1 MQNRLFLSLSSQR
14 RLGSGAKNSVSG
26 LGSGSRIKSGMTA
39 SLFLISTIL
48 SGCSS
53 TLDKLDEVGK
63 PPRMAEVSNPT
74 EKAAY
79 QPMTWPVPENAPPP
93 KQYANSLWQPG
104 ARAFFRDQRAARVG
118 DILRV
123 NVKIGDK
130 AEVDNA
136 TERKRDTSDSLA
148 APAVFGL
155 EKRIFGF
162 LPGEAD
168 PSKLSSITGATD
180 SKGNG
185 SVKRKETIETQ
196 VAALITQV
204 LPNGNFVI
212 DGSQE
217 VRINFEIREI
227 SVKGV
232 VRPEDIK
239 SDNTIDSS
247 QIAESRITYGGRGQL
262 TDMQQPR
269 WGNQVI
275 ETLSPF

>member
-1 MQNRLFLSLSSQR
+1 MMIYR
-14 RLGSGAKNSVSG
+14 
-26 LGSGSRIKSGMTA
+26 
-39 SLFLISTIL
+39 LISL
-48 SGCSS
+48 LLVSSVLAGCSS
-53 TLDKLDEVGK
+53 TLDRIEDIGK
-63 PPRMAEVSNPT
+63 QPKMTDVKNPT
-74 EKAAY
+74 EQSSYK
-79 QPMTWPVPENAPPP
+79 PITWPLPENSPPP

-104 ARAFFRDQRAARVG
+104 ARAFFRDQRAARLG

-123 NVKIGDK
+123 NVKIEDK

-136 TERKRDTSDSLA
+136 TERKRDSTESLA
-148 APAVFGL
+148 APTVFGL
-155 EKRIFGF
+155 ENRFVGF
-162 LPGEAD
+162 LPGKAN
-168 PSKLSSITGATD
+168 PSKLMDVTGATD

-185 SVKRKETIETQ
+185 TVKRKETIETQ

-217 VRINFEIREI
+217 VRINFEVREV

-269 WGNQVI
+269 WGSQLV
-275 ETLSPF
+275 ETLAPF

>member
-1 MQNRLFLSLSSQR
+1 MKNRKLLSVLLLSSM
-14 RLGSGAKNSVSG
+14 LA
-26 LGSGSRIKSGMTA
+26 
-39 SLFLISTIL
+39 
-48 SGCSS
+48 GCTS
-53 TLDKLDEVGK
+53 TLDKLEDIGK
-63 PPRMAEVSNPT
+63 PPKMAAVSNPT
-74 EKAAY
+74 EQASYK
-79 QPMTWPVPENAPPP
+79 PMTWPMPETAPPP

-123 NVKIGDK
+123 NVKIEDK

-136 TERKRDTSDSLA
+136 TERKRDTNDSLA
-148 APAVFGL
+148 APTVFGFENKML
-155 EKRIFGF
+155 GL
-162 LPGEAD
+162 LPNRAD
-168 PSKLSSITGATD
+168 PSKLMDVTGATS

-185 SVKRKETIETQ
+185 TVKRKEKIETQ
-196 VAALITQV
+196 IAALITQV

-217 VRINFEIREI
+217 IRINFEVREV

-239 SDNTIDSS
+239 SDNTVDSS

-262 TDMQQPR
+262 SDMQQPTC
-269 WGNQVI
+269 GNQLV
-275 ETLSPF
+275 ETLAPF

>member
-1 MQNRLFLSLSSQR
+1 MKNHKLYSLLLLSS
-14 RLGSGAKNSVSG
+14 
-26 LGSGSRIKSGMTA
+26 
-39 SLFLISTIL
+39 FLA
-48 SGCSS
+48 GCSS
-53 TLDKLDEVGK
+53 TLDKIEDIGKQPKMTEVT
-63 PPRMAEVSNPT
+63 NPT
-74 EKAAY
+74 EQATYK
-79 QPMTWPVPENAPPP
+79 PVTWPMPENAPPP

-123 NVKIGDK
+123 NVKIEDK

-136 TERKRDTSDSLA
+136 TERKRDTNDALS
-148 APAVFGL
+148 APTVFGV
-155 EKRIFGF
+155 ENKFVGF
-162 LPGEAD
+162 LPGKAN
-168 PSKLSSITGATD
+168 PSKLMDVNGSTS

-185 SVKRKETIETQ
+185 TVKRKETIETQ

-217 VRINFEIREI
+217 VRINFEVREV

-239 SDNTIDSS
+239 SDNTVDSS

-269 WGNQVI
+269 WGNQLV
-275 ETLSPF
+275 ETLAPF

>member
-1 MQNRLFLSLSSQR
+1 MQCNKILLSVFCLF
-14 RLGSGAKNSVSG
+14 A
-26 LGSGSRIKSGMTA
+26 
-39 SLFLISTIL
+39 
-48 SGCSS
+48 SGCNS
-53 TLDKLDEVGK
+53 TLDKLEEIGK
-63 PPRMAEVSNPT
+63 PPKLAEVTNPT
-74 EKAAY
+74 EQAAY
-79 QPMTWPVPENAPPP
+79 QPMTWPMPENAPPP

-123 NVKIGDK
+123 NIKIGDK
-130 AEVDNA
+130 AELDNA
-136 TERKRDTSDSLA
+136 TDRQRDSTDKLA

-155 EKRIFGF
+155 QSKIFKA
-162 LPGEAD
+162 LPGVAD
-168 PSKLSSITGATD
+168 PTNLLSVTGATN
-180 SKGNG
+180 SKGTG

-196 VAALITQV
+196 IAALITQV

-212 DGSQE
+212 DGKQE
-217 VRINFEIREI
+217 MRINFEVREI
-227 SVKGV
+227 SIKGV

-247 QIAESRITYGGRGQL
+247 QIAESRITYGGRGQI

-269 WGNQVI
+269 WGNQVV